1 MKKTLFLLLFFAV
14 MLTLG
19 GIVSMFANQIL
30 GTILVVFS
38 GIGFVAGAGRAIYID
53 RKNKKE
59 YQKTHDFDVAKSFG
73 ECKDLTS
80 DKQIDN
86 EYYHSNNQTKEDV
99 NLAHNI
105 KKHIVENQNNQ
116 QIKSNTTENEL

>member
-73 ECKDLTS
+73 EGKDLTS

-86 EYYHSNNQTKEDV
+86 EYNHRNNQTKEDA
-99 NLAHNI
+99 NLAHSI
-105 KKHIVENQNNQ
+105 KKQVVINHNNQ